1 MVYWALQF
9 VQGPASPISA
19 AVAAPSPGAGSVDA
33 QALAKGLG
41 GGQESAPA
49 SNLANPALTS
59 VLQASR
65 FVLTGVV
72 VNKQSSLGV
81 ALIAVDGKPQRPY
94 RVGSQLT
101 DGVVLHSVAAGKAML
116 ALGADAAP
124 SLTLALPPLTSAV
137 VGTAVVARPLLATTA
152 NQAANP
158 TPASVQRP
166 ARIGA
171 NRPREADREAQ
182 KPALSPAPAQ

>member
-19 AVAAPSPGAGSVDA
+19 AVAAPAPGVGSVDA

-41 GGQESAPA
+41 GGLESAPA
-49 SNLANPALTS
+49 ANLANPAAAS
-59 VLQASR
+59 ALQASR

-72 VNKQSSLGV
+72 VNKQPSLGV

-94 RVGSQLT
+94 RVGSQLS

-124 SLTLALPPLTSAV
+124 GLTLALPQLTSAV
-137 VGTAVVARPLLATTA
+137 VGTAVVSRPLLAITA
-152 NQAANP
+152 NPSANP
-158 TPASVQRP
+158 TPAPAQRP

-171 NRPREADREAQ
+171 NRQREADKEAQ
-182 KPALSPAPAQ
+182 KPALSPAPTQ